1 MNTIN
6 DAVFSIG
13 GQYVSTCDSDGIVKI
28 WDIRMVQELL
38 TVDTGNAIA
47 HCLAFDRAT
56 KVLAVG
62 CSNAEIKMINVE
74 KGEITNQ
81 LKAHDDAV
89 NAIYINHDNQSMFT
103 ASNDGTVRI
112 WK

>member
-1 MNTIN
+1 
-6 DAVFSIG
+6 
-13 GQYVSTCDSDGIVKI
+13 
-28 WDIRMVQELL
+28 
-38 TVDTGNAIA
+38 
-47 HCLAFDRAT
+47 
-56 KVLAVG
+56 
-62 CSNAEIKMINVE
+62 MINVE